1 MNRAIVLSLLA
12 LFVLATPRPANA
24 APATELAAP
33 GVEPVMFV
41 PLAFVQ
47 SAQRINGLSGYGLR
61 HALDEIVVSPEFWE
75 GCKALVPPQKKEFG
89 ELLRSEA
96 ELQDAPSDDFSHAR
110 SRAIA
115 AVRVAVELQPELMEQ
130 ATSTYAFEP
139 DLVIRGIGELLQD
152 RTIPVAMRRIARRM
166 FRGMAAGALLVA
178 LATADPALSTE
189 LLNLYA
195 EGMENLVCF
204 NALTLEGEE
213 AVEADRAIQ
222 GLDLVPPDRAALA
235 TRREQLAE
243 ASKVLASTVEHLE
256 DTPLRLPPDRS
267 FSS

>member
-1 MNRAIVLSLLA
+1 MFIPLA
-12 LFVLATPRPANA
+12 L
-24 APATELAAP
+24 
-33 GVEPVMFV
+33 
-41 PLAFVQ
+41 VQ

-61 HALDEIVVSPEFWE
+61 DALDEIVVSPEFWE
-75 GCKALVPPQKKEFG
+75 GCKALFADLAPQMKQLG
-89 ELLRSEA
+89 ELLHSEPV
-96 ELQDAPSDDFSHAR
+96 LPDAPPDDFSYAR

-115 AVRVAVELQPELMEQ
+115 AVLVAVELQPELMEQ
-130 ATSTYAFEP
+130 VTDDS
-139 DLVIRGIGELLQD
+139 DSDSDSVIRGIGELLQD
-152 RTIPVAMRRIARRM
+152 RTIPVVMRRMARRM

-222 GLDLVPPDRAALA
+222 GLDLVPPDRAALT

-243 ASKVLASTVEHLE
+243 ASKVLVSTVEHLE